1 MRVSPLHTLVQ
12 TLASRAR
19 FGRFVTVGAV
29 GAVCDLLV
37 LLFLVEWAGLLPE
50 LAALIGI
57 EVSILVMFALNERWT
72 FQHAGDRGWRAL
84 TRRVGRSHAVR
95 ASAVIVQFLAF
106 VAIYRLVFVPV
117 TLFGLDM
124 WLLVAKGVGILLGL
138 LLNYVLETLFTW
150 RVQSA

>member
-1 MRVSPLHTLVQ
+1 MSYVPLRTWIQ

-19 FGRFVTVGAV
+19 FSRFITVGAV
-29 GAVCDLLV
+29 GALCDMVV
-37 LLFLVEWAGLLPE
+37 LLALVEWAGMFPE
-50 LAALIGI
+50 LAALIEI
-57 EVSILVMFALNERWT
+57 SILVMFALNERWT
-72 FQHAGDRGWRAL
+72 FQQAGRQGWRPL
-84 TRRVGRSHAVR
+84 IHRVGRSHAVR
-95 ASAVIVQFLAF
+95 ASAVVLQFLAF